1 MTIVNEIRNHG
12 YITQVLN
19 KVLVGKQQ
27 EKICVFMFFVELYYS
42 LKNSD
47 NAVKTIEMTIAAANY
62 IRQYQLN
69 FN

>member
-1 MTIVNEIRNHG
+1 MTIVNEIGNYG

-19 KVLVGKQQ
+19 KVLVRKQQ